1 VVNLI
6 YYYNK
11 RGEFQLN
18 TTYLAVGLFILVLVI
33 ILLNFSFRKKNT
45 AEPTKKNRR
54 NAFRLSLWEHE
65 CTFIVPASPDS
76 VLFGTIRDI
85 SISGM
90 RLITYEDLTDVDE
103 IKVFFELGEDFSF
116 VGKIERRKRLKNGKY
131 DFGVHFLG
139 LDEKAEQKLFKILW
153 DKSREKVVL

>member
-1 VVNLI
+1 MD
-6 YYYNK
+6 
-11 RGEFQLN
+11 
-18 TTYLAVGLFILVLVI
+18 TTYFAVGLCILALVI
-33 ILLNFSFRKKNT
+33 ILLSFSFRKKNT
-45 AEPTKKNRR
+45 ARPPKKNRR

-90 RLITYEDLTDVDE
+90 RLITYEDLTDVEE
-103 IKVFFELGEDFSF
+103 IKVFFELGETFSF
-116 VGKIERRKRLKNGKY
+116 VGKIERRKRLENGLY

-139 LDEKAEQKLFKILW
+139 LDTKTEQKLYKILW
-153 DKSREKVVL
+153 DKSREKVML

>member
-1 VVNLI
+1 MD
-6 YYYNK
+6 
-11 RGEFQLN
+11 
-18 TTYLAVGLFILVLVI
+18 TTYFAVGLCILALVI
-33 ILLNFSFRKKNT
+33 ILLSFSFRKKNT
-45 AEPTKKNRR
+45 AKPPKNNRR

-90 RLITYEDLTDVDE
+90 RLITYEDLTDVEE
-103 IKVFFELGEDFSF
+103 IKVFFELGETFSF
-116 VGKIERRKRLKNGKY
+116 VGKIERRKRLENGLY

-139 LDEKAEQKLFKILW
+139 LDTKTEQKLYKILW